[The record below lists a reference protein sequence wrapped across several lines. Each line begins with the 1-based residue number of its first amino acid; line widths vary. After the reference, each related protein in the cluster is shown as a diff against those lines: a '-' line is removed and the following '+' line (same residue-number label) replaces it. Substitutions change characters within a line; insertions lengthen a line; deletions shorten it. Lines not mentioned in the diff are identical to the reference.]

1 METVITRDTD
11 ILREYLV
18 ALDARERGLSP
29 FARLAATVKLARLRR
44 ELDRVNLETTDEDVL
59 SLRREV
65 DERLNRSFVRRFE
78 SRPWGARISIFLTLV
93 VGQQLALALVLLAT
107 LLFIN
112 LAPVPKWWNPALP
125 REEPVFLYVFLFF
138 FFFTTPM
145 IALAVLFGGRYFRSW
160 RRTLPAT
167 VIIVSLAVLGTWL
180 VLRNNVNPVQR
191 PSSLKQF
198 AKNRGTT
205 GDAYTQWLELESNAL
220 LKEPKFR
227 RDYEQFLRNGPGR
240 WILARFDSKED
251 AAWANAL
258 PTMSEYL
265 DGGQDPNSFR
275 EWLKYYF
282 DRNRIYSEDR
292 IDQEVDSLTG
302 SANQEFLGIWQVEP
316 FLKERDERMYRA
328 YLGTINKRM
337 KIAGLALLALFTVIF
352 LIIYLTGPA
361 LSFWERMSGR
371 MRVRVKRSQPEGYE
385 PEMVAAPPGRISR
398 LREQYYSFPER
409 REINTPPFFD
419 TPFRLLSNVHRAFV
433 RTAVFTAIFV
443 FAFWALVYLAD
454 LAAGRE
460 NASSQVALMR
470 SHLLFGGSPDR
481 EIEIPAGL
489 MGAASAD
496 ALQQNFNLSGLSDED
511 IRELALAAKANPR
524 GREALVLAQLIELQ
538 RQLDEADYQNG
549 KRFKE
554 QDQIIA
560 SQRDELGQLRDLAS
574 QLEQTT
580 GEFPDQLTAAGAR
593 AGAAEARAGEA
604 LGAISAAT
612 AKAESIEQQLTAKIG
627 EVESRASRAS
637 EMVGKVE
644 EQASVLDE
652 RTKALETELDRRAG
666 QIEARTEELGERT
679 AGLKEREERT
689 ARFQQITFTAIF
701 ANLQAQ
707 VEDLD
712 TRSQT
717 RSNKADM
724 KREVDSLRQRISQLT
739 TELRQIN
746 TEQSLQL
753 VQQLEGLTKKLDE
766 VDTRVKQ

>member
-11 ILREYLV
+11 ILREYLA

-44 ELDRVNLETTDEDVL
+44 ELDRVNLETTDEDIL

-145 IALAVLFGGRYFRSW
+145 IALAVLFGGRYYRSW

-167 VIIVSLAVLGTWL
+167 LLIMALAVLGTWL

-251 AAWANAL
+251 GAWGNAL

-302 SANQEFLGIWQVEP
+302 SANQEFLGVWQVEP

-337 KIAGLALLALFTVIF
+337 KVAALALLALFTVIF
-352 LIIYLTGPA
+352 LFIYLTGPA

-371 MRVRVKRSQPEGYE
+371 VRVRVKRGQAEGYE
-385 PEMVAAPPGRISR
+385 PEIVSAPPGR
-398 LREQYYSFPER
+398 
-409 REINTPPFFD
+409 
-419 TPFRLLSNVHRAFV
+419 
-433 RTAVFTAIFV
+433 
-443 FAFWALVYLAD
+443 
-454 LAAGRE
+454 
-460 NASSQVALMR
+460 
-470 SHLLFGGSPDR
+470 
-481 EIEIPAGL
+481 
-489 MGAASAD
+489 
-496 ALQQNFNLSGLSDED
+496 
-511 IRELALAAKANPR
+511 
-524 GREALVLAQLIELQ
+524 
-538 RQLDEADYQNG
+538 
-549 KRFKE
+549 
-554 QDQIIA
+554 
-560 SQRDELGQLRDLAS
+560 
-574 QLEQTT
+574 
-580 GEFPDQLTAAGAR
+580 
-593 AGAAEARAGEA
+593 
-604 LGAISAAT
+604 
-612 AKAESIEQQLTAKIG
+612 
-627 EVESRASRAS
+627 
-637 EMVGKVE
+637 
-644 EQASVLDE
+644 
-652 RTKALETELDRRAG
+652 
-666 QIEARTEELGERT
+666 
-679 AGLKEREERT
+679 
-689 ARFQQITFTAIF
+689 
-701 ANLQAQ
+701 
-707 VEDLD
+707 
-712 TRSQT
+712 
-717 RSNKADM
+717 
-724 KREVDSLRQRISQLT
+724 
-739 TELRQIN
+739 
-746 TEQSLQL
+746 
-753 VQQLEGLTKKLDE
+753 
-766 VDTRVKQ
+766 